1 MIDSTNEARG
11 HEPRLIGVTTFDAT
25 DRRILLAL
33 DADPRATVAQLAQE
47 LGLARGTVHARL
59 ERLSRPGVLRAAST
73 RVPAERVGLP
83 MRALVTAEVD
93 QGEFTGMV
101 EDLARI
107 PEVVECLG
115 ISGENDLL
123 IQVAARDAD
132 HVYDITRRIMR
143 CRGIRRTATSIV
155 LRELRRLVPDLR
167 LTPAQ
172 MLTYIDSL
180 RQLRRFARAEQAA
193 ARNEAGFV
201 QALGAEH
208 LLTRILRAELA
219 LAQNADAAPH
229 LVSEV
234 R

>member
-1 MIDSTNEARG
+1 MANIRTKTLRCAVCGQSSSQQVVLSRYVPDMGLDQKPKTAVLSFVLECPHCHYAADDLEAPASEQTRAYVRSA
-11 HEPRLIGVTTFDAT
+11 EYQEWALRQQDA
-25 DRRILLAL
+25 
-33 DADPRATVAQLAQE
+33 
-47 LGLARGTVHARL
+47 GLRRL
-59 ERLSRPGVLRAAST
+59 EGAAKIAEHERKWAEALRRWLTAAWYC
-73 RVPAERVGLP
+73 E
-83 MRALVTAEVD
+83 
-93 QGEFTGMV
+93 
-101 EDLARI
+101 
-107 PEVVECLG
+107 
-115 ISGENDLL
+115 ENDLPA
-123 IQVAARDAD
+123 QAREN
-132 HVYDITRRIMR
+132 
-143 CRGIRRTATSIV
+143 
-155 LRELRRLVPDLR
+155 RERAVQMVEAVPDLR

-219 LAQNADAAPH
+219 LAQKADAAPH